1 MQSMTPQQTYELMR
15 RFPDIELSYETIPH
29 RKVSAE
35 YDMCLGIPVGKK
47 CLLWY
52 TFYVEEDVCFLIEL
66 TREKKPGNMFFIE
79 TLDHEKKAHSLA
91 YGSVFHGT
99 WIDASVGSL
108 GMNSAVHVMAA
119 TANSASPVFLID
131 DVLMY
136 KGMSTKQ
143 MLFSEKLGF
152 LSDYFAAT
160 STMIS
165 DQKQRQSPIQI
176 AMTSMWPSLF
186 KQEENECVVDIPKD
200 HYYPVHHVQY
210 RALNSALPYLN
221 ITPVRNSH
229 IVSNAI
235 ATSNRPTYN
244 FKETN
249 SLLTFHNPSLHKP
262 QYKSPTVF
270 VVKADLQF
278 DIYHLYAYGKGKE
291 LVYCG
296 ICYIANYKTSVFMN
310 GIFRKIKENACLD
323 AIEESD
329 DEEDFENTE
338 VDKYVDLEKQL
349 NMECMF
355 HSKFKKWVPKKV
367 VDGKQ
372 KVVHIS
378 ML

>member
-1 MQSMTPQQTYELMR
+1 MQSMTPQQTHELMR

-52 TFYVEEDVCFLIEL
+52 TFYMEEDVCFLIEL

-79 TLDHEKKAHSLA
+79 TLDHAPAHSLA

-99 WIDASVGSL
+99 WIDASVGTL
-108 GMNSAVHVMAA
+108 GMNSVVHVTAA
-119 TANSASPVFLID
+119 SANSASPVFLID

-143 MLFSEKLGF
+143 MRFSEKLGF
-152 LSDYFAAT
+152 LADYFAMD
-160 STMIS
+160 SN
-165 DQKQRQSPIQI
+165 QKQRQSHPIQI
-176 AMTSMWPSLF
+176 AMTTMWPSLF
-186 KQEENECVVDIPKD
+186 KQEENECVFDIPKD

-235 ATSNRPTYN
+235 ATSNCPIHD
-244 FKETN
+244 FKETK
-249 SLLTFHNPSLHKP
+249 SLHKPSLHKP

-291 LVYCG
+291 LVYCA
-296 ICYIANYKTSVFMN
+296 IAYIANYKTSVFMN
-310 GIFRKIKENACLD
+310 GIFRKIKENAWLD

-338 VDKYVDLEKQL
+338 VDKYVYLEKQV
-349 NMECMF
+349 NMECTF
-355 HSKFKKWVPKKV
+355 HSKFKKWVPKKIAN
-367 VDGKQ
+367 KHE

>member
-1 MQSMTPQQTYELMR
+1 
-15 RFPDIELSYETIPH
+15 
-29 RKVSAE
+29 
-35 YDMCLGIPVGKK
+35 
-47 CLLWY
+47 
-52 TFYVEEDVCFLIEL
+52 
-66 TREKKPGNMFFIE
+66 
-79 TLDHEKKAHSLA
+79 
-91 YGSVFHGT
+91 
-99 WIDASVGSL
+99 
-108 GMNSAVHVMAA
+108 
-119 TANSASPVFLID
+119 
-131 DVLMY
+131 MY
-136 KGMSTKQ
+136 KGVSTKQ
-143 MLFSEKLGF
+143 MRFSEKLGF
-152 LSDYFAAT
+152 LSDYFA
-160 STMIS
+160 TMVS
-165 DQKQRQSPIQI
+165 YQRQIQTPIRI
-176 AMTSMWPSLF
+176 AMTTMWPSLF
-186 KQEENECVVDIPKD
+186 KQEENECVFDIPKD

-221 ITPVRNSH
+221 ITPVRNNHAVPKDPSYA
-229 IVSNAI
+229 ISRSNC
-235 ATSNRPTYN
+235 PTHE
-244 FKETN
+244 FKDTK
-249 SLLTFHNPSLHKP
+249 SLLTIHKPSLHKP

-310 GIFRKIKENACLD
+310 GIFRKIKENAWLD

-338 VDKYVDLEKQL
+338 VDKYVDLEKQV
-349 NMECMF
+349 NMECTF